1 MKLLVQEL
9 KERYDDAGE
18 EYPKV
23 IQNNKLFPTF
33 LWNTVILCFD
43 VGLT

>member
-1 MKLLVQEL
+1 MKLLVKEL

-23 IQNNKLFPTF
+23 IQNNKLSSA
-33 LWNTVILCFD
+33 
-43 VGLT
+43 